1 MDSLICFPHAG
12 GSANAYMWLKKEF
25 KKSGKKD
32 MEIMI
37 YEYPGHGRRRNEAYF
52 HNYQEAVRTIASE
65 LREKTGANSGK
76 FYLMGH
82 SMGTYIALGVAEF
95 MSENYK
101 MIPEAVFVSGQQ
113 MPVQAICG
121 IW

>member
-1 MDSLICFPHAG
+1 MDRLICFPHAG

-37 YEYPGHGRRRNEAYF
+37 YE
-52 HNYQEAVRTIASE
+52 
-65 LREKTGANSGK
+65 
-76 FYLMGH
+76 
-82 SMGTYIALGVAEF
+82 YIALGVAEF

>member
-1 MDSLICFPHAG
+1 MLV
-12 GSANAYMWLKKEF
+12 E
-25 KKSGKKD
+25 
-32 MEIMI
+32 
-37 YEYPGHGRRRNEAYF
+37 
-52 HNYQEAVRTIASE
+52 VRTIASE
-65 LREKTGANSGK
+65 LKEKTGANSGK